1 MFHLFLSILNIY
13 SITKIEEI
21 LVKEIMTISKLLRQ
35 RQMFLSPSAIMMAK
49 SWGNQSSHRGITT
62 MSNASTTKLIHDYNK
77 TASCPRTLSCNS
89 FLQFNVEMPLTN
101 MYFSTS
107 STTPSTTSKKRK
119 KIIPKRAPVKLTPKA
134 RKFFKDLIDLKAK
147 SKENDNSIKTENLIA
162 GIILK
167 YQQSNTGQ
175 PRMVFTFDYVA
186 QNELSDRDEPVSLE
200 IIGTKQP
207 SDTESDESVSDASGD
222 MIMIEIP
229 KSPQESYD
237 DGLPKLYIHQ
247 HAFMK
252 VLGCTIDIDTKNFS
266 PILFDK
272 EGNQLDPNA

>member
-1 MFHLFLSILNIY
+1 M
-13 SITKIEEI
+13 
-21 LVKEIMTISKLLRQ
+21 SKLLQQRQ
-35 RQMFLSPSAIMMAK
+35 RLLSSPVIMMAK
-49 SWGNQSSHRGITT
+49 SWVNQSSHRGITT
-62 MSNASTTKLIHDYNK
+62 ISAASTTTFIHGYNNAAGCSH
-77 TASCPRTLSCNS
+77 TSSCIS
-89 FLQFNVEMPLTN
+89 FLHNTSMSLTKE
-101 MYFSTS
+101 YFSTS
-107 STTPSTTSKKRK
+107 STISSTTSKKRK

-134 RKFFKDLIDLKAK
+134 RKFFKDLIDMKTK
-147 SKENDNSIKTENLIA
+147 SKENENSNKNENVIA

-200 IIGTKQP
+200 IIGMQQP
-207 SDTESDESVSDASGD
+207 SDTESDNHASDANGD
-222 MIMIEIP
+222 IILTEIP
-229 KSPQESYD
+229 KPPQESYN

-266 PILFDK
+266 PILYDK